1 MKIRLAVPEEA
12 EECWNIRNLSI
23 REGCKPSY
31 CASVLEAWTPEAMPE
46 HYRAVITE
54 NPFFVVELPDAG
66 LVATGYLDLTE
77 GSVEAIFTLPDYFG
91 KGFAS
96 LIIET
101 IKDEAVKRGLK
112 QLILTSTPNAQRAFR
127 ILCHVKNSTASSLY
141 SAVLQNKWLTATMSN
156 SSSGWALSIS
166 PVHSSAPDKAASTGC
181 FHSGKRLWFWSVS

>member
-101 IKDEAVKRGLK
+101 IKDEAVKEVETVNLDLNTKRANFLRKAWFYVYQRNDIPLK
-112 QLILTSTPNAQRAFR
+112 TCQNRPALHGYVHHI
-127 ILCHVKNSTASSLY
+127 ISL
-141 SAVLQNKWLTATMSN
+141 SFLVLLA
-156 SSSGWALSIS
+156 G
-166 PVHSSAPDKAASTGC
+166 
-181 FHSGKRLWFWSVS
+181 

>member
-31 CASVLEAWTPEAMPE
+31 SAKVLEAWTPEAMPE
-46 HYRAVITE
+46 HYREIITE
-54 NPFFVVELPDAG
+54 NPFFFVELPDTG

-77 GSVEAIFTLPDYFG
+77 GSVEAIFTLPDFFG

-101 IKDEAVKRGLK
+101 IKEEAMARGLK
-112 QLILTSTPNAQRAFR
+112 QLTLTSTPNAQTFYEKHGFMFIRESKYPSRLAQTDVR
-127 ILCHVKNSTASSLY
+127 GMD
-141 SAVLQNKWLTATMSN
+141 MSI
-156 SSSGWALSIS
+156 AL
-166 PVHSSAPDKAASTGC
+166 
-181 FHSGKRLWFWSVS
+181 

>member
-31 CASVLEAWTPEAMPE
+31 SAKVLEAWTPEAMPE
-46 HYRAVITE
+46 HYREVITE
-54 NPFFVVELPDAG
+54 NPFFVVELPDTG

-77 GSVEAIFTLPDYFG
+77 GSVEAIFTLPDFFG

-101 IKDEAVKRGLK
+101 IKEEAMTRGLK
-112 QLILTSTPNAQRAFR
+112 QLTLTSTPNAQTFYEKHGFMFIKETTSPSRLAQTDLR
-127 ILCHVKNSTASSLY
+127 CMD
-141 SAVLQNKWLTATMSN
+141 MSI
-156 SSSGWALSIS
+156 ALS
-166 PVHSSAPDKAASTGC
+166 A
-181 FHSGKRLWFWSVS
+181 

>member
-112 QLILTSTPNAQRAFR
+112 QLILSSTPNAQTFYEKHGYQRNDIPLKTCQNRPALHGYVHH
-127 ILCHVKNSTASSLY
+127 IISL
-141 SAVLQNKWLTATMSN
+141 SFLVLLA
-156 SSSGWALSIS
+156 G
-166 PVHSSAPDKAASTGC
+166 
-181 FHSGKRLWFWSVS
+181 